1 MAPGNWI
8 VYSQLFEN
16 WNDCGLTHSCPHLA
30 LGLCKHPVLFPE
42 QLQDTNVK
50 CFPGNSQPSFSAPK
64 AQSNLTK
71 CRRIQ
76 VHTHPRPSSPGT
88 LTRRLSASSDNSNFA
103 PSENTSSGCFSARYK
118 GFPTEVQWEENTVGN
133 TGGFLR
139 YSQVLPVGLVTRVL
153 RRLLQPGCTFWIF
166 PVPVEDAQAGK
177 EVWDVP
183 RGPLLVVVEACPY
196 SRTCYGA
203 LWPYYLVQSGCAC
216 CKDAMGHIYPTEMA
230 GREATLE
237 LWPSESTGPL
247 GHGCPVWGLPTR
259 APAVWCETALL
270 QIHLHHHTKPICY
283 CTPQA
288 WDPFLAVTDCPF
300 NLSLLRNWF
309 FHVCTLQ
316 INSFN
321 WSFLIL

>member
-8 VYSQLFEN
+8 VYSQLFGN

-30 LGLCKHPVLFPE
+30 LGLCKHPVLFPK
-42 QLQDTNVK
+42 QLQDTNAK

-71 CRRIQ
+71 CRRLQ

-103 PSENTSSGCFSARYK
+103 PSENMSSECFSARYK
-118 GFPTEVQWEENTVGN
+118 GFPTEVQWEENTVEN
-133 TGGFLR
+133 TGGFLK

-153 RRLLQPGCTFWIF
+153 RRWLQPGCTFWIF

-177 EVWDVP
+177 EVWDAP

-203 LWPYYLVQSGCAC
+203 HWPYCLPVYAARMPWDTSTPQKWQAEKPLLSCDHLRAQDLWVMVVLSGAC
-216 CKDAMGHIYPTEMA
+216 
-230 GREATLE
+230 RLE
-237 LWPSESTGPL
+237 PQLCGVKQLCRYTSITTPNLS
-247 GHGCPVWGLPTR
+247 
-259 APAVWCETALL
+259 ATALPRL
-270 QIHLHHHTKPICY
+270 EIHFWL
-283 CTPQA
+283 
-288 WDPFLAVTDCPF
+288 W
-300 NLSLLRNWF
+300 
-309 FHVCTLQ
+309 
-316 INSFN
+316 
-321 WSFLIL
+321 LIVPSIYLCLGIGSSMSVHCK